1 MAKTLSQILCALVI
15 IVLATL
21 LLNPFHIGMAD
32 MMHMTLTAGLLAAF
46 GIFVAFV
53 LSEQGGDE
61 RERSHRMFSG
71 RAGFLTGALV
81 LVAGIVYQGS
91 MGAIDPW
98 LVGALALMLVI
109 RISAHL
115 YSDWRQ

>member
-71 RAGFLTGALV
+71 RAGFLV

>member
-1 MAKTLSQILCALVI
+1 
-15 IVLATL
+15 
-21 LLNPFHIGMAD
+21 
-32 MMHMTLTAGLLAAF
+32 
-46 GIFVAFV
+46 
-53 LSEQGGDE
+53 
-61 RERSHRMFSG
+61 
-71 RAGFLTGALV
+71 V